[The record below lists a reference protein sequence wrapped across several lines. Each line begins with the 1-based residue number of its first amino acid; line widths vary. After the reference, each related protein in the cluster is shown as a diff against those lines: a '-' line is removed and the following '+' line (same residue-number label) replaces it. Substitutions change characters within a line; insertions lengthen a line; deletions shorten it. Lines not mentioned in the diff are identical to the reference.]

1 MLLSTLVPALV
12 GEKIAELVAATV
24 VSTPLVDAA
33 NGNGELLATSLLLM
47 LLLLLLLL
55 MLLMLLAT
63 TDDDGVC

>member
-33 NGNGELLATSLLLM
+33 NGNGELLATSLLM
-47 LLLLLLLL
+47 LLLLLLMLL

>member
-33 NGNGELLATSLLLM
+33 NGNGELLATSLLL
-47 LLLLLLLL
+47 LLMLL